1 MDEIPAADDV
11 VVGVGENRE
20 SIASG
25 LAEVF
30 GLLRSVDTNGDDA
43 DFACVEI
50 GKVLFET
57 P

>member
-20 SIASG
+20 SVASG
-25 LAEVF
+25 LAEML
-30 GLLRSVDTNGDDA
+30 GLLRSVNANGDDA
-43 DFACVEI
+43 NLARVEI

>member
-1 MDEIPAADDV
+1 MDEIPAADNF
-11 VVGVGENRE
+11 VVGVGKNRE
-20 SIASG
+20 SVAGG
-25 LAEVF
+25 LAQMF
-30 GLLRSVDTNGDDA
+30 GLLRSVDTNGDDT